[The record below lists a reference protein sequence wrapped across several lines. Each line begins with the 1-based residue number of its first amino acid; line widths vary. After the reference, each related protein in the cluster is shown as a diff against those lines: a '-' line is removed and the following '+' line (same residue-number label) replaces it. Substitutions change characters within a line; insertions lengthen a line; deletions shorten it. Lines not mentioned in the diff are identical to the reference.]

1 MKENVK
7 IAKELIKLAKN
18 LIAVPVEQEEQQ
30 DVKLK
35 DMIKQIN
42 SKKSELS
49 SGSQKNKQ
57 CGTLGVAQPK
67 LKQLTVQDLITA
79 LYQIANKI

>member
-7 IAKELIKLAKN
+7 IANQLIKLAKN
-18 LIAVPVEQEEQQ
+18 LIAVDVEQKEQQ

-49 SGSQKNKQ
+49 TKKNKP
-57 CGTLGVAQPK
+57 CGTLGITQSQ
-67 LKQLTVQDLITA
+67 LKRLTVQELITA
-79 LYQIANKI
+79 LYQIANRS

>member
-30 DVKLK
+30 DLKLT

-42 SKKSELS
+42 SKKSALS
-49 SGSQKNKQ
+49 SKKNKK
-57 CGTLGVAQPK
+57 CGTLGVTQPK
-67 LKQLTVQDLITA
+67 LKQLTVQALITA
-79 LYQIANKI
+79 LYEITNQI